1 MANAREFGLHLD
13 SLFQELVEDQIA
25 QVTRLVALEA
35 LSRVV
40 MKSPVD
46 TGRFRGNWQVS
57 IGGRATGTLAR
68 LDPSGQQ
75 TIAAGAAVIA
85 RLDRPVAVF
94 ITNNLPYANRLENGW
109 SKQAPT
115 GMVAVTIAEINTHFR
130 SA

>member
-13 SLFQELVEDQIA
+13 SLFKELIEEKIV
-25 QVTRLVALEA
+25 QVTRMVALQA

-40 MKSPVD
+40 QKSPVD

-75 TIAAGAAVIA
+75 TIAAGSAVIA
-85 RLDRPVAVF
+85 RLDRPAMIF

-109 SKQAPT
+109 SQQAPAD
-115 GMVAVTIAEINTHFR
+115 MV
-130 SA
+130 

>member
-13 SLFQELVEDQIA
+13 SLFQELVEEKIV
-25 QVTRLVALEA
+25 QVTRLVALET

-57 IGGRATGTLAR
+57 VGGRATGTLAR

-85 RLDRPVAVF
+85 HLDRPAMIF

-109 SKQAPT
+109 SKQAPA
-115 GMVAVTIAEINTHFR
+115 GMVAVTIAELNAHFR
-130 SA
+130 GI